1 MILLIGPNGGVD
13 FGRTSFYFRTNIE
26 DLLQYLVRD
35 SMELMDF
42 DFGIGDEPAFRCCEC
57 HRFIPLITGSVDHVI
72 PRTRLMQNV
81 HYITRGQGEVYE
93 SVKYTRGMICIHKKG
108 KVYLISPSN
117 GSIGVYDYQLVTNN
131 EGEDIMQVEGLEI
144 PLKKAL
150 ENDMHNLQL
159 MCHYC
164 NSRKGNRGF

>member
-1 MILLIGPNGGVD
+1 MILLIGPWGRVD
-13 FGRTSFYFRTNIE
+13 FGRTSLYFRANIE

-57 HRFIPLITGSVDHVI
+57 HRFTPLITGSVDHVI

-81 HYITRGQGEVYE
+81 HYITRGQGEVFD
-93 SVKYTRGMICIHKKG
+93 SVNYSRGMIDIHERG
-108 KVYLISPSN
+108 KVYLISSSN
-117 GSIGVYDYQLVTNN
+117 GSIGVYDYRLVEND
-131 EGEDIMQVEGLEI
+131 EEEVIMQVNGREI

-150 ENDMHNLQL
+150 ENDMNNLQL
-159 MCHYC
+159 MCHFC